1 MIDRTYKYNYVTD
14 QYDVFDVETREDGKQ
29 YIVLKRAM
37 DLYCGKTNIPKVL
50 KNKC

>member
-1 MIDRTYKYNYVTD
+1 MITRTYLFNYITD

-37 DLYCGKTNIPKVL
+37 DLYFGKTDIPSVPRKE
-50 KNKC
+50 K